1 MQMSIERL
9 QELNRE
15 LQRPVTV
22 QAAVLQAALREIKA
36 QSALNGEGLLTR
48 MVVNALEEALKK

>member
-1 MQMSIERL
+1 MSIERL
-9 QELNRE
+9 QEINRE

-22 QAAVLQAALREIKA
+22 PAAVLQAALREIKA
-36 QSALNGEGLLTR
+36 QSALNGGGLLTR

>member
-1 MQMSIERL
+1 MSIERL
-9 QELNRE
+9 QEINRE

-22 QAAVLQAALREIKA
+22 PAAVLQAALREIKA